1 MWEKTVNEF
10 FVPQLSDY
18 EAGLIKKFEEH
29 GMTVNELTDYDK
41 WVEAVQPVWAEFGA
55 GLEDMI
61 ATVQATK

>member
-1 MWEKTVNEF
+1 
-10 FVPQLSDY
+10 
-18 EAGLIKKFEEH
+18 
-29 GMTVNELTDYDK
+29 MTVNELTDYDK